1 MDNIRYNI
9 PKELI
14 EYELYENKKKQE
26 LFGEEAIYLVNIKGS
41 EDNINKKILSK
52 PLFIEDLREDY
63 NYEQNKLKKYK

>member
-26 LFGEEAIYLVNIKGS
+26 LFGEEAIYLVNIKGP

-52 PLFIEDLREDY
+52 PLFMKDLMEDY

>member
-41 EDNINKKILSK
+41 EDNINKKILSNH
-52 PLFIEDLREDY
+52 LFIEDLREDY